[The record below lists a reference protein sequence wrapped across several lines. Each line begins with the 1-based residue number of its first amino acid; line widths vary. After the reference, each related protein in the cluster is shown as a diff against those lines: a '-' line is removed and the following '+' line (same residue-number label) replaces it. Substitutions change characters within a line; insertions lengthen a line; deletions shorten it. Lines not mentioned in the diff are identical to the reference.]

1 MKFVTLI
8 QNLYRKKTTF
18 IIYNIIAILIMIIVI
33 FMKQDN
39 KILKSDIL
47 LSCMLNSKQVFEY
60 ERLEKTNDNIQS
72 LYQLSLDLPSLGKMI
87 DINMMQIMH
96 SLNDREKKMSLIPII
111 STNNKYLLKINGLN
125 DDDTNNLKEIISK
138 TEKDFTLLL
147 KKYIFQSFKT
157 LTNLLDNNILIVGS
171 LNNNN
176 YIEQNLF
183 ISRDVIKIFYSEE
196 IIPLLD
202 YFSLK
207 CEIQKA
213 NKNLKFLILIFI
225 IFVISNIIA
234 LVHITSYKMKISLKL
249 LR

>member
-47 LSCMLNSKQVFEY
+47 LSCMLNSKQAYEY
-60 ERLEKTNDNIQS
+60 ERLKRTNENIQS
-72 LYQLSLDLPSLGKMI
+72 LYQLSLDLPNLDKMI
-87 DINMMQIMH
+87 DINLMQIMN
-96 SLNDREKKMSLIPII
+96 SLNDREKKMSLTPII
-111 STNNKYLLKINGLN
+111 STSYKYLLKINGLN

-138 TEKDFTLLL
+138 TEKDFPLLL

-157 LTNLLDNNILIVGS
+157 LTDLLDNNILIVGS

-213 NKNLKFLILIFI
+213 NKNLKFLILIFT